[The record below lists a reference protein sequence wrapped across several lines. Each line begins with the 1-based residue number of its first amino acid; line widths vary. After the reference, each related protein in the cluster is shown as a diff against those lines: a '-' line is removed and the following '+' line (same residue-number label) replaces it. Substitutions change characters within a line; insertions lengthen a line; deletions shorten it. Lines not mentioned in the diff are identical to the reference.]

1 MHRTESEPAPEQVCN
16 RLRQMAACE
25 SPKSWSILG
34 RMALLKPL
42 KTIVFFT
49 FGLLCM
55 APLEISAAQSEE
67 SPVQIKVG
75 IIGLDTSHVLAFTQ
89 TLNKGPKKAEDAP
102 RVSGVRVVAAYPQG
116 SRDIE
121 SSVKRVPEYTQKVRE
136 LGVEIV
142 DSVEE
147 LVQKVDAVLL
157 ESNDGRVHWE
167 QLQPVLKAGKPVF
180 VDKPIAASLVD
191 CIRILEAA
199 KSANVP
205 LFCSSSLRFGTATQQ
220 VRAGSIGK
228 VREAE
233 TFSPVNLEA
242 THPDLFW
249 YGVHGCESLFTVMG
263 TGCERVK
270 RYEDA
275 DGRVVVEGQWSGG
288 GRGIFRQENG
298 KDRKGYGGIAH
309 GEKGD
314 AAIGA
319 YDGYD
324 VLLYAIVDMFRSRKA
339 PVSMEETI
347 ELYAFMEAADES
359 KRLGGAEVSL
369 RQIIDKARA
378 AVAAR

>member
-1 MHRTESEPAPEQVCN
+1 
-16 RLRQMAACE
+16 
-25 SPKSWSILG
+25 
-34 RMALLKPL
+34 
-42 KTIVFFT
+42 
-49 FGLLCM
+49 
-55 APLEISAAQSEE
+55 
-67 SPVQIKVG
+67 
-75 IIGLDTSHVLAFTQ
+75 
-89 TLNKGPKKAEDAP
+89 
-102 RVSGVRVVAAYPQG
+102 
-116 SRDIE
+116 
-121 SSVKRVPEYTQKVRE
+121 
-136 LGVEIV
+136 
-142 DSVEE
+142 
-147 LVQKVDAVLL
+147 
-157 ESNDGRVHWE
+157 
-167 QLQPVLKAGKPVF
+167 
-180 VDKPIAASLVD
+180 
-191 CIRILEAA
+191 
-199 KSANVP
+199 
-205 LFCSSSLRFGTATQQ
+205 
-220 VRAGSIGK
+220 
-228 VREAE
+228 
-233 TFSPVNLEA
+233 
-242 THPDLFW
+242 
-249 YGVHGCESLFTVMG
+249 
-263 TGCERVK
+263 VK

>member
-1 MHRTESEPAPEQVCN
+1 MQISQTE
-16 RLRQMAACE
+16 RLAAAEAGSQMAACE
-25 SPKSWSILG
+25 SPKGWRIIP
-34 RMALLKPL
+34 RMPPLDGIKITVLLA
-42 KTIVFFT
+42 
-49 FGLLCM
+49 FGFVCL
-55 APLEISAAQSEE
+55 APLELSAAQPE
-67 SPVQIKVG
+67 SAPPKIKVG

-102 RVSGVRVVAAYPQG
+102 KVAGVRVVAAYPQG
-116 SRDIE
+116 STDIE
-121 SSVKRVPEYTQKVRE
+121 SSVKRVPEYTEKVRD

-142 DSVEE
+142 DSVEA

-157 ESNDGRVHWE
+157 ESNDGRVHWD

-180 VDKPIAASLVD
+180 IDKPIAASLVD

-205 LFCSSSLRFGTATQQ
+205 LFCSSSLRFGTSTQQ
-220 VRAGSIGK
+220 VRGGSIGK
-228 VREAE
+228 VHAAE
-233 TFSPVNLEA
+233 TFSPVNLEP

-249 YGVHGCESLFTVMG
+249 YGVHGCESLFTVLG

-270 RYEDA
+270 RSEDA
-275 DGRVVVEGQWSGG
+275 DGRVVVEGQWASGS
-288 GRGIFRQENG
+288 RGIFRQENG

-314 AAIGA
+314 AAVGA
-319 YDGYD
+319 YEGYD
-324 VLLYAIVDMFRSRKA
+324 VLLYAIVEMFRSRKT

-369 RQIIDKARA
+369 RQIIEKARA
-378 AVAAR
+378 AAASHQ